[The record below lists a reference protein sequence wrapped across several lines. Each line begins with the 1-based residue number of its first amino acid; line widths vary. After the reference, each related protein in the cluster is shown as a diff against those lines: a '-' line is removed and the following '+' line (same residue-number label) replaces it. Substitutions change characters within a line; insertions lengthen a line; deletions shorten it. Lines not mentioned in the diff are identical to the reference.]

1 MAKKNPHVQEAISN
15 ALNDN
20 SVSRY
25 KNPWF
30 YVGIGGMLLIAMG
43 IEPETLTSWKLVG
56 DAIMQFIS
64 NPVAIFG
71 AVAAMLGV
79 FTNPTT
85 KGIRD
90 PKK

>member
-1 MAKKNPHVQEAISN
+1 MAKKNPQVQAAIAEAM
-15 ALNDN
+15 NDN

-30 YVGIGGMLLIAMG
+30 YVGIGGMLLVAMG

-56 DAIMQFIS
+56 DAIVQFVS

-71 AVAAMLGV
+71 AAAAILGV

-90 PKK
+90 